1 MLIERR
7 LDRHF
12 SIDFDP
18 GGLVDV
24 HRHRWPAAEQVPDW
38 PYVNR

>member
-7 LDRHF
+7 LERHF
-12 SIDFDP
+12 SADFDP

-24 HRHRWPAAEQVPDW
+24 HRHR
-38 PYVNR
+38 